1 MFLET
6 GWKKVVLAPIL
17 YFLRRGEKGGTV
29 LNSFDYNR
37 NYLTKV
43 SI

>member
-1 MFLET
+1 MLYEKSENERT
-6 GWKKVVLAPIL
+6 NRCVGWKEGGKV
-17 YFLRRGEKGGTV
+17 KGGTV

>member
-17 YFLRRGEKGGTV
+17 YFLRRGEKRGD
-29 LNSFDYNR
+29 SPE
-37 NYLTKV
+37 
-43 SI
+43 